1 MDKTN
6 TGSNKWKV
14 EEVEGRAINTCGRNG
29 KLQRVEDVR
38 KQALNRKRKGA
49 EIRELV
55 GMVAAVQTGL
65 VGGAAASGCAWD
77 TGKVEERQA
86 SMKVC
91 TEQ

>member
-1 MDKTN
+1 MR
-6 TGSNKWKV
+6 GERSH
-14 EEVEGRAINTCGRNG
+14 TCGRNR

-38 KQALNRKRKGA
+38 KQALNLKRKGA

-55 GMVAAVQTGL
+55 VGMVAAVQMGL